1 MTPII
6 KEYEPPRR
14 RLRIRSKKRLTVF
27 LLIILLALLLI
38 FIPKIGTSQVNYK
51 PYTVGYGDTYWDIA
65 KQIQAQ
71 GYKPR
76 ADIRSIVFEIVTES
90 GIPAH
95 ELKAGDTIYIPDVLH
110 K

>member
-65 KQIQAQ
+65 KQLQAQ

-76 ADIRSIVFEIVTES
+76 RDIREIVDELIKTS
-90 GIPAH
+90 SIPAH
-95 ELKAGDTIYIPDVLH
+95 ELREGDTIYIPELGD
-110 K
+110 

>member
-1 MTPII
+1 MNPYI
-6 KEYEPPRR
+6 KEFEPPRR

-38 FIPKIGTSQVNYK
+38 FIPRIGTSQVNYK

-76 ADIRSIVFEIVTES
+76 RDIREIVDELIRAS

-95 ELKAGDTIYIPDVLH
+95 QLREGDTIYIPVLEQ
-110 K
+110 